1 MRALYSLSCV
11 YGRTVICAAHN
22 YPVSPVIADLVKGVE
37 VGGSNGVQKEA
48 TISNSGQEK
57 KSHVVV
63 RSTRASVPLRGKTG
77 PPPRA

>member
-1 MRALYSLSCV
+1 MGTLYSLSCV
-11 YGRTVICAAHN
+11 HGKTILCAAHN
-22 YPVSPVIADLVKGVE
+22 YPVAPVIADLVKGVE
-37 VGGSNGVQKEA
+37 VGGSIEKEA
-48 TISNSGQEK
+48 TISNSGQQN